1 MEIPDTGDLKHVMI
15 EVLVKEH
22 KFLDEKMN
30 WIIKKGTY
38 RIMIGNS
45 SKNLPKT
52 KYRNRVVALK

>member
-1 MEIPDTGDLKHVMI
+1 MMI